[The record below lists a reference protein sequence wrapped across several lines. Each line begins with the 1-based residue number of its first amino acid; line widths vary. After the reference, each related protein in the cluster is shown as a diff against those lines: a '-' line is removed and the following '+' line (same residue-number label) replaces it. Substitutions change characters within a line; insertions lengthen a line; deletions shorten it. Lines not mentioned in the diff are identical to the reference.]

1 MAPPVI
7 VNASLEGPSTQ
18 FPASLIENC
27 GFFLFGGDVNKI
39 KHLGHLLSILSVLF
53 PPLIDDE
60 VGDDLII
67 GVVLKSRYN
76 PSLDCFTALTE
87 K

>member
-1 MAPPVI
+1 M
-7 VNASLEGPSTQ
+7 
-18 FPASLIENC
+18 
-27 GFFLFGGDVNKI
+27 NKI

-53 PPLIDDE
+53 PPLLDDE

-67 GVVLKSRYN
+67 SAVLKSRYN